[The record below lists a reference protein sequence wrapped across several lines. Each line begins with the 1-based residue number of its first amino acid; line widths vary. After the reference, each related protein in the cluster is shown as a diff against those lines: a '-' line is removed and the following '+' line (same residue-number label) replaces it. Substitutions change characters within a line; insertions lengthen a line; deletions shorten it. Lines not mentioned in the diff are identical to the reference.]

1 MPLKRDEYPENW
13 EEISHRIRFERA
25 DGRCECDGRC
35 GRHTGRCQARHG
47 DPHPQTGS
55 IVWLTTAHLGLEK
68 ADGSPG
74 DKRDRMDCRE
84 ENLMAMCPACHLA
97 FDIDLNLRLR
107 VENRCKQEIENGQ
120 LEIWEKKHG

>member
-1 MPLKRDEYPENW
+1 
-13 EEISHRIRFERA
+13 
-25 DGRCECDGRC
+25 
-35 GRHTGRCQARHG
+35 
-47 DPHPQTGS
+47 
-55 IVWLTTAHLGLEK
+55 
-68 ADGSPG
+68 
-74 DKRDRMDCRE
+74 MDCRE